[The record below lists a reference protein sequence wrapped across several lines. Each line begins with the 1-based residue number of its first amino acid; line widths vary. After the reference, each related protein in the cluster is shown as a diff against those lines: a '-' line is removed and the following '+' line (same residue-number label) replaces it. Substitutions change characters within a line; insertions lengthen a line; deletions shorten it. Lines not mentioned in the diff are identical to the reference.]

1 MWRPLVDVG
10 GVACAYIACLEAPE
24 DKAKSEMFNVS
35 FHDIRISE
43 LALCARAARPT
54 LKPTR
59 PHPSTPM
66 AFLNWPAGIS
76 SVIYWIVTLS
86 CV

>member
-35 FHDIRISE
+35 FHNIRISE
-43 LALCARAARPT
+43 LALRARALR
-54 LKPTR
+54 
-59 PHPSTPM
+59 
-66 AFLNWPAGIS
+66 
-76 SVIYWIVTLS
+76 
-86 CV
+86 